1 MIESIIL
8 VLLLC
13 VLPYGILCII
23 SKIWL
28 QTMLKGLFTQKFLST
43 TSSIEVYIKRV
54 HMKLLLCVRVKPTLD
69 SIPVLCRN
77 YMHAFCLLII
87 VRYVF
92 TDTGTHCI
100 YCNKQD
106 IQEYRISFIAKY
118 CYVNMI
124 EWNYFVS
131 KMVKRYISLKRIC
144 ILFNQF

>member
-1 MIESIIL
+1 MYNKQNLITNN
-8 VLLLC
+8 VMA
-13 VLPYGILCII
+13 
-23 SKIWL
+23 
-28 QTMLKGLFTQKFLST
+28 MLRDSLHKSFLST

-92 TDTGTHCI
+92 TDTGTHSV
-100 YCNKQD
+100 YFNKQD

-118 CYVNMI
+118 YCINMI
-124 EWNYFVS
+124 EWNHFVS
-131 KMVKRYISLKRIC
+131 KMVQRKRNVSFICIC
-144 ILFNQF
+144 ILLK